1 MFEGMVE
8 AWDVNNEMIHGS
20 FFVDQ
25 SGDPGIRV
33 EMFQRAAERSPKL
46 LLFVNDYNII
56 AGTEAATYSSLIQDL
71 LDQGAPVSA
80 IGVQVRCRLIPAIS
94 CGNKKNLFEKQTEFK
109 TQLKRKSF
117 SAD

>member
-1 MFEGMVE
+1 MMINDQGKGAILVFEGMVE

-33 EMFQRAAERSPKL
+33 EMFQRAAERSPEL

-56 AGTEAATYSSLIQDL
+56 AGSEADTYTSLIQDL

-80 IGVQVRCRLIPAIS
+80 IGVQVARFLSVIS
-94 CGNKKNLFEKQTEFK
+94 FACFGMFK
-109 TQLKRKSF
+109 EEIE
-117 SAD
+117 

>member
-33 EMFQRAAERSPKL
+33 EMFQRAAERSPEL

-56 AGTEAATYSSLIQDL
+56 AGREAATYTSLIQDL

-80 IGVQVRCRLIPAIS
+80 CRTCPDLSRSTLTRRRTDQVITKVTKPPS
-94 CGNKKNLFEKQTEFK
+94 WEKAPPRTA
-109 TQLKRKSF
+109 S
-117 SAD
+117 

>member
-33 EMFQRAAERSPKL
+33 EMFQRAAERSPEL

-56 AGTEAATYSSLIQDL
+56 SGSEAATYISLIQDL

-80 IGVQVRCRLIPAIS
+80 IGVQVR
-94 CGNKKNLFEKQTEFK
+94 
-109 TQLKRKSF
+109 QLKRF
-117 SAD
+117 MTMTMTE

>member
-33 EMFQRAAERSPKL
+33 EMFQRAAERSPEL

-56 AGTEAATYSSLIQDL
+56 AGTEAATYTTLIQDL

-80 IGVQVRCRLIPAIS
+80 IGVQVR
-94 CGNKKNLFEKQTEFK
+94 
-109 TQLKRKSF
+109 QLKKLVKIIQISQLVLFGKILFQFLGRITNF
-117 SAD
+117 

>member
-1 MFEGMVE
+1 MVE
-8 AWDVNNEMIHGS
+8 GWDVNNEMIHGS

-33 EMFQRAAERSPKL
+33 EMFQRAAERSPEL

-56 AGTEAATYSSLIQDL
+56 AGTEADTYTSLIQDL

-80 IGVQVRCRLIPAIS
+80 IGVQVRHSGIYDNDNDNDRLNYICSGP
-94 CGNKKNLFEKQTEFK
+94 LRWHHDQH
-109 TQLKRKSF
+109 
-117 SAD
+117 

>member
-33 EMFQRAAERSPKL
+33 EMFQRAAERSPEL

-56 AGTEAATYSSLIQDL
+56 SGTEADTYTSLIQDL

-80 IGVQVRCRLIPAIS
+80 IGVQVR
-94 CGNKKNLFEKQTEFK
+94 
-109 TQLKRKSF
+109 QLKRFMKMTMTDYTDYICSGPLRWHH
-117 SAD
+117 DQH

>member
-1 MFEGMVE
+1 MVE
-8 AWDVNNEMIHGS
+8 GWDVNNEMIHGS

-33 EMFQRAAERSPKL
+33 EMFQRAAERSPEL

-56 AGTEAATYSSLIQDL
+56 AGSEAATYTSLIQDL

-80 IGVQVRCRLIPAIS
+80 IGVQVRHLQKLTCLRIPPAV
-94 CGNKKNLFEKQTEFK
+94 T
-109 TQLKRKSF
+109 RKSAQLPQKQINL
-117 SAD
+117 SIM